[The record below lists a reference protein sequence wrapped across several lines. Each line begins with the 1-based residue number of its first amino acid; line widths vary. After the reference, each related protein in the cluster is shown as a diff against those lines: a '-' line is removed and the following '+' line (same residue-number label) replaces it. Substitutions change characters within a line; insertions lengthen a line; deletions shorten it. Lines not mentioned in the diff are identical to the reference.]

1 MGEQLSFD
9 AVIFDADGT
18 LFDTETLMYEVWVEI
33 GRDMG
38 LSITIPE
45 YLHYVGLNR
54 KAVLDV
60 MRERI
65 GPDFDGADFMVRCV
79 ARLSERIEEEGVP
92 LKPGVREIL
101 ELLHQKGIPAGLATS
116 THRVRTD
123 RRLELCGLGEYFSAV
138 VTGDEVSKG
147 KPDPEIYCAVCGKL
161 NVSPNACLAVE
172 DSRNGILSAH
182 HAGLK
187 VAMIPDM
194 VPPTAEL
201 EEIALQKF
209 SSLLE
214 LRDYLQ

>member
-1 MGEQLSFD
+1 MGERLSFD

-101 ELLHQKGIPAGLATS
+101 ELLRQKGIPVGLATS

-147 KPDPEIYCAVCGKL
+147 KPDPEIYCAVCGEL
-161 NVSPNACLAVE
+161 SVSPEACLAVE

-201 EEIALQKF
+201 EEIAFLKLN
-209 SSLLE
+209 SLLE

>member
-1 MGEQLSFD
+1 MGERLSFQ

-38 LSITIPE
+38 LTMTVPE
-45 YLHYVGLNR
+45 YLNYVGLNR
-54 KAVLDV
+54 AAVLD
-60 MRERI
+60 MMHSRY
-65 GPDFDGADFMVRCV
+65 GAQFDAAEFMVRCV

-92 LKPGVREIL
+92 LKPGVHEIL
-101 ELLHQKGIPAGLATS
+101 ELLHGKGIPMGLATS

-123 RRLELCGLGEYFSAV
+123 RRLELSGLGRYFSAV

-147 KPDPEIYCAVCGKL
+147 KPDPEIYRTACEKL
-161 NVSPNACLAVE
+161 GLSPNACLAVE

-182 HAGLK
+182 RAGLK

-194 VPPTAEL
+194 VPPTPEL
-201 EEIALQKF
+201 EEIASLKF

-214 LRDYLQ
+214 LRDYLS

>member
-1 MGEQLSFD
+1 MGERLNFS

-38 LSITIPE
+38 LTMTIPE

-54 KAVLDV
+54 KTVLDV
-60 MRERI
+60 MHERI
-65 GPDFDGADFMVRCV
+65 GPDFDGAEFMVRCV

-101 ELLHQKGIPAGLATS
+101 ALLQEKGIPVGLATS

-123 RRLELCGLGEYFSAV
+123 RRLELCGLGKSFAAV

-147 KPDPEIYCAVCGKL
+147 KPDPEIYRAVCQKL
-161 NVSPNACLAVE
+161 GFSPENCLAVE
-172 DSRNGILSAH
+172 DSKNGILSAYQ
-182 HAGLK
+182 AGLA

-201 EEIALQKF
+201 EDIAWKTF
-209 SSLLE
+209 PSLLE
-214 LRDYLQ
+214 LRDHFA

>member
-1 MGEQLSFD
+1 MGERLSFD

-33 GRDMG
+33 GKDMG
-38 LSITIPE
+38 LTMNIPE

-101 ELLHQKGIPAGLATS
+101 ELLRQKNIPVGLATS

-123 RRLELCGLGEYFSAV
+123 RRLELCGLGTYFSAV

-147 KPDPEIYCAVCGKL
+147 KPDPEIYRTVCGKL
-161 NVSPNACLAVE
+161 GISPKTCLAVE

-201 EEIALQKF
+201 EEISFQKF
-209 SSLLE
+209 NSLLD

>member
-1 MGEQLSFD
+1 MGERLMFD

-18 LFDTETLMYEVWVEI
+18 LFDTEQLMYEVWVEV

-38 LSITIPE
+38 LAMTVPE
-45 YLHYVGLNR
+45 YLNYVGLNR
-54 KAVLDV
+54 AAVLDL
-60 MRERI
+60 MHSRY
-65 GPDFDGADFMVRCV
+65 GAQFDAAEFMIRCV
-79 ARLSERIEEEGVP
+79 DRLSARIEEEGVP

-101 ELLHQKGIPAGLATS
+101 SLLRKKNIPVGLATS

-123 RRLELCGLGEYFSAV
+123 RRLELCGLKEYFSAT

-147 KPDPEIYCAVCGKL
+147 KPDPEIYRTVCGKL
-161 NVSPNACLAVE
+161 SVDPAKALAVE

-194 VPPTAEL
+194 VPPTPEL
-201 EEIALQKF
+201 EEIAWKQF
-209 SSLLE
+209 ASLLD
-214 LRDYLQ
+214 LKDYLL

>member
-1 MGEQLSFD
+1 MGERLSFD

-38 LSITIPE
+38 LTMTIPE

-101 ELLHQKGIPAGLATS
+101 ELLRQKGIPVGLATS

>member
-1 MGEQLSFD
+1 MGERLSFS

-18 LFDTETLMYEVWVEI
+18 LFDTEQMMYEVWTEI
-33 GRDMG
+33 GRDMDI
-38 LSITIPE
+38 SMTVPE

-60 MRERI
+60 MRQRI
-65 GPDFDGADFMVRCV
+65 SPDFDGAQFMVRCV
-79 ARLSERIEEEGVP
+79 DRLSQRIEEEGVP

-101 ELLHQKGIPAGLATS
+101 ELLRGKGIPVGLATS

-123 RRLELCGLGEYFSAV
+123 RRLELCALGEYFSAT
-138 VTGDEVSKG
+138 VTGDEVSRG
-147 KPDPEIYCAVCGKL
+147 KPDPEIYRSVCEKL
-161 NVSPNACLAVE
+161 HVPPEACLAVE

-182 HAGLK
+182 HAGLS

-201 EEIALQKF
+201 KKIAWKQF
-209 SSLLE
+209 DSLLD
-214 LRDYLQ
+214 LRDDLA

>member
-1 MGEQLSFD
+1 MGERLNFS

-38 LSITIPE
+38 LTMTVPE

-54 KAVLDV
+54 KTVLDV

-65 GPDFDGADFMVRCV
+65 GPDFDGADFMVRAV

-101 ELLHQKGIPAGLATS
+101 ELLQKKGIPVGLATS

-123 RRLELCGLGEYFSAV
+123 RRLELCGLGGYFSAV

-147 KPDPEIYCAVCGKL
+147 KPDPEIYRTVCEKL
-161 NVSPNACLAVE
+161 GISPGDCLAVE
-172 DSRNGILSAH
+172 DSKNGILSAH

-201 EEIALQKF
+201 EEIAFKQF
-209 SSLLE
+209 TSLLE